1 MPAPVVKRGQTA
13 TKTLTSTLQTM
24 YYDLK
29 SLPTYTVAQ
38 LPAPA
43 TAPRGLVLVSN
54 GAAGQPCVAYN
65 NGTAYK
71 VVGTLGATVS
81 AS

>member
-1 MPAPVVKRGQTA
+1 MPAPVVKRGQNG
-13 TKTLTSTLQTM
+13 TKSTQSVLQAM
-24 YYDLK
+24 YFDLK
-29 SLPTYTVAQ
+29 SLPIYTVAQ

-43 TAPRGLVLVSN
+43 TAPRGLVYVSN

-71 VVGTLGATVS
+71 VVATLGATVS